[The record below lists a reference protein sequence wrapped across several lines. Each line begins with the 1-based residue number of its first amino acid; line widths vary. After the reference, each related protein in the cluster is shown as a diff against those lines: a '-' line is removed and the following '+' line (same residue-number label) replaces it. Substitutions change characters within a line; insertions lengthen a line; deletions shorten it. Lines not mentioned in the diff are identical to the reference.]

1 MLSKMARPQP
11 DLLTDLTKC
20 KLLELKDIVREL
32 KLRVSGTKIDLIN
45 RILNF
50 RQEQKS
56 AIKIQQASRGWFV
69 RELFKIKGKLAPKLC
84 VNEADF
90 YTLDPLNEIPFSEYI
105 EHRDSTG
112 VQYGFHMRSLYHL
125 LSKMKK
131 FDNPY
136 TREDMKPTFGARF
149 IRAMRLTSIVFPENK
164 ILSKDDDVEIC
175 AQVNAGID
183 SLTRRTNE
191 LFMKIDALG
200 HYSNIE
206 WFNRLS
212 NNEIGAFVGF
222 LFTIWCSIPRDLRYN
237 IYNLGNPFAFAEN
250 INMRDQ
256 TLNENRD
263 IAIRIGESLISS
275 NAAEEYR
282 NLSAMYFLTAMTLV
296 SRAARNQMP
305 WLYENYFVII
315 HNRA

>member
-1 MLSKMARPQP
+1 MARPQP
-11 DLLTDLTKC
+11 DLLADLTKC
-20 KLLELKDIVREL
+20 KLPELKDIAREL
-32 KLRVSGTKIDLIN
+32 KLRVSGTKVDLIN

-105 EHRDSTG
+105 EHKDSTG

-125 LSKMKK
+125 LPKMKK

-136 TREDMKPTFGARF
+136 TREDMKPAFG
-149 IRAMRLTSIVFPENK
+149 
-164 ILSKDDDVEIC
+164 
-175 AQVNAGID
+175 
-183 SLTRRTNE
+183 
-191 LFMKIDALG
+191 
-200 HYSNIE
+200 
-206 WFNRLS
+206 
-212 NNEIGAFVGF
+212 
-222 LFTIWCSIPRDLRYN
+222 
-237 IYNLGNPFAFAEN
+237 EN

-275 NAAEEYR
+275 NTAEEYR